1 MSTVEHA
8 VALAGELVALRR
20 ALHRHPEIGLRLPR
34 TKAIVLEALR
44 GLPVEVHEGESLDSV
59 VGVIRGTKGSGG
71 PVVLLRGDMDALP
84 VQEEVDAPAATTFT
98 SRPSSAR
105 PGSSAAG
112 GRSWRA
118 TSC

>member
-44 GLPVEVHEGESLDSV
+44 GLPQRIDWSEPQFGN
-59 VGVIRGTKGSGG
+59 G
-71 PVVLLRGDMDALP
+71 M
-84 VQEEVDAPAATTFT
+84 
-98 SRPSSAR
+98 
-105 PGSSAAG
+105 
-112 GRSWRA
+112 
-118 TSC
+118 